1 MQSTSPQRA
10 ISVAALLV
18 GAVIVGMVLTGGLG
32 VTPDGHAARLTPAA
46 ATTAATTAARADAPT
61 GPCTVCPDFASL
73 ADKVVPAV
81 ISVYTTDVVTQKEM
95 RQYHR
100 NMDPFEFFF
109 GPQFGP
115 GQQQQQP
122 QERRG
127 AGSGFFISADGLA
140 LTNNHVVEGADTIKV
155 QLADNTELPAKI
167 VGRDPATDI
176 ALIKVEGKGPFQA
189 LQLGDSHTLKVGAWV
204 MAVGNPLNMDHTV
217 TVGVVSAKGRTL
229 GLLPESSFENY
240 IQTDA
245 AINLGNSGGPLVN
258 LAGEVVGINSAI
270 NAAGQ
275 NLGFAVPINTAKAI
289 LPQLEKKGR
298 VVRGYLGVYITNVT
312 DKDQKA
318 FDLPAREG
326 ALVQDVEQDGPAAK
340 AGLKAGD
347 AVVTLDGAPVKDTR
361 QLIDGVSMVAPG
373 GKVTLGV
380 IRDGKKLD
388 VTVTVGERPG
398 TEGQQQEQAPE
409 EQSAT
414 DRLGLQIDDISP
426 RVRRQL
432 QLPDDVEGVVITD
445 VRNLSPADEAN
456 LQEGEVITRVNGVAV
471 KSSSE
476 VKRELAKI
484 HSGSL
489 VRLYVFVPQVG
500 RSSFFILRMP

>member
-1 MQSTSPQRA
+1 MRSTSPQRA

-18 GAVIVGMVLTGGLG
+18 GAVIAGMVLTGGLG
-32 VTPDGHAARLTPAA
+32 ITPDGNAARLTPAA
-46 ATTAATTAARADAPT
+46 ATTAATTAARADAPS

-81 ISVYTTDVVTQKEM
+81 ISVYTTDVVSQREM

-115 GQQQQQP
+115 GQQEP

-140 LTNNHVVEGADTIKV
+140 LTNNHVVAGADKIKV
-155 QLADNTELPAKI
+155 QLADNTELPATI

-176 ALIKVEGKGPFQA
+176 ALIKVEGKGTFHA
-189 LQLGDSHTLKVGAWV
+189 LPLGDSHALKVGAWV

-229 GLLPESSFENY
+229 GLLPETSFENY

-275 NLGFAVPINTAKAI
+275 NLGFAVPINTAKMI

-298 VVRGYLGVYITNVT
+298 VVRGYLGVFISNVT
-312 DKDQKA
+312 QKDQKS
-318 FDLPAREG
+318 FGLPAREG
-326 ALVQDVEQDGPAAK
+326 ALVQDVEQDGPADK

-347 AVVTLDGAPVKDTR
+347 DIVTLDGSPVKTTR
-361 QLIDGVSMVAPG
+361 DLIDRVSMVPPG
-373 GKVTLGV
+373 GKVKLGV
-380 IRDGKKLD
+380 IRNGKTVD
-388 VTVTVGERPG
+388 VTVTVGERPA
-398 TEGQQQEQAPE
+398 TEGQQQTPE
-409 EQSAT
+409 TGEKSPT
-414 DRLGLQIDDISP
+414 DRLGLQIDDITP
-426 RVRRQL
+426 RTRRQL
-432 QLPDDVEGVVITD
+432 QLPDDVQGVVITD

-456 LQEGEVITRVNGVAV
+456 LQEGMVITSVNGVKV
-471 KSSSE
+471 TSSNE

-484 HSGSL
+484 ASGAL
-489 VRLYVFVPQVG
+489 VRLYVYVPQAG
-500 RSSFFILRMP
+500 RSSFFILGMP

>member
-1 MQSTSPQRA
+1 M
-10 ISVAALLV
+10 
-18 GAVIVGMVLTGGLG
+18 
-32 VTPDGHAARLTPAA
+32 
-46 ATTAATTAARADAPT
+46 
-61 GPCTVCPDFASL
+61 CPDFASL

-81 ISVYTTDVVTQKEM
+81 ISVYTKDIVTQREM

-109 GPQFGP
+109 GPQSGP
-115 GQQQQQP
+115 GQQQP
-122 QERRG
+122 RERQG

-140 LTNNHVVEGADTIKV
+140 LTNNHVVEGADQIKV

-275 NLGFAVPINTAKAI
+275 NLGFAVPINTAKMI

-298 VVRGYLGVYITNVT
+298 VVRGYLGVFITNVT
-312 DKDQKA
+312 EKEQKA
-318 FDLPAREG
+318 FDLPTREG
-326 ALVQDVEQDGPAAK
+326 AFVQDVEQDGPADK

-347 AVVTLDGAPVKDTR
+347 SVVSLDGAPVKDTR
-361 QLIDGVSMVAPG
+361 QLIDRVSMVAPG

-380 IRDGKKLD
+380 IRAGKKVD
-388 VTVTVGERPG
+388 VTVTVGERPA
-398 TEGQQQEQAPE
+398 TDNQQQEQSTD

-414 DRLGLQIDDISP
+414 DRLGLQLDDISP
-426 RVRRQL
+426 RMRRQL
-432 QLPDDVEGVVITD
+432 QLPDEVKGVVITN

-456 LQEGEVITRVNGVAV
+456 LQEGMVITRINGTAV
-471 KSSSE
+471 SSPSD
-476 VKRELAKI
+476 VKAELTKI
-484 HSGSL
+484 RSGSL